1 MLDLVKQLNKT
12 FENRIKLGIMSHLM
26 VEEKADYMTLKN
38 MFELTDGNLASHV
51 NSLEREGYVAV
62 KKKFIDKRPNTSY
75 QITAKG
81 RKAFNEHL
89 DAMEKML
96 KKRV

>member
-51 NSLEREGYVAV
+51 NSLEREGYVVV
-62 KKKFIDKRPNTSY
+62 KKKFVDKRPNTSY